1 MVKLGVKVEVL
12 ELHRGIIDARV
23 TDLRGQCSRVIG
35 VYAST
40 EQLTRRELWRHIAS
54 KLGNDQEPCVIAGDF
69 NDILFN
75 EEKSGGR
82 DKEGWEMQD
91 FRNFIDDNDLIDV
104 GYVGYPFTWNNKRGG
119 RDNIRMR
126 LDRAVVNPRWRVDFP
141 NGALLHLKPGG
152 SDHCPI
158 LLRYG
163 LTIERK
169 IPRFI
174 FDSRWS
180 DKDECNSIVK
190 TCWEERFVG
199 SRWFRI
205 QQKIRLCRK
214 KLRRW
219 RASRN
224 LNSKAKMNELQD
236 QLEQENEKTDFNAE
250 AYKMIE
256 GGMRMAN
263 REEEEYWRAKSRVS
277 WLKLGDRNTSFFHAK
292 TVQRRAMNK
301 IHGLED
307 KNGIWREQDFEV
319 AEIVADYFQNIF
331 SSSNPSLVEEVI
343 AGVQEKITDD
353 MNRRLLRPVSMTEQ
367 GEINRSI
374 KGVSICRNGPSV
386 SHLFFA
392 DDTLLF
398 GEASSQGITHIKQIL
413 EMYGKASGQLINYGK
428 SCCFFSSNTSI
439 AARDSLSQLLGIR
452 RDSSLG
458 NYLGLPTDLSQ
469 TRYKVFSF
477 MKDGLQRKT
486 EGWNEVFLNLA
497 GKEVMLK
504 SVALA
509 LPSYAMSC
517 VKLPA
522 KLCNELNA
530 MMAKFWWGSKGQE
543 KKIHWLSWDKLSN
556 KKHDGG
562 MGFKDLRCYNLAM
575 LAKQGWRLMN
585 GGDSLLHR
593 VLKANSPI
601 TQWRIQNISFTT
613 HNGGVEAFIRNSK
626 LGATN
631 FGALR
636 MEIVFVAAEA
646 LDGDQTKLSSLH
658 MNQMR
663 SVLATIEA
671 LFDCRLSF
679 VSDWIK
685 NLTPWVWSMFDVVAP
700 ESIDLSF
707 DSNGITLIP
716 AVEHRV
722 QPARGR
728 SVSK

>member
-1 MVKLGVKVEVL
+1 MVKPGVKVEVL

-82 DKEGWEMQD
+82 DREGWEMQD

-163 LTIERK
+163 MTIERK

-190 TCWEERFVG
+190 TCWEKRFVG

-224 LNSKAKMNELQD
+224 LNSKARMNELQD

-263 REEEEYWRAKSRVS
+263 REEEEYWRAKSR
-277 WLKLGDRNTSFFHAK
+277 
-292 TVQRRAMNK
+292 
-301 IHGLED
+301 
-307 KNGIWREQDFEV
+307 
-319 AEIVADYFQNIF
+319 
-331 SSSNPSLVEEVI
+331 EVI

-469 TRYKVFSF
+469 TRYKIFSF

-530 MMAKFWWGSKGQE
+530 MMAKFCKAGLEVDEWWGF
-543 KKIHWLSWDKLSN
+543 L
-556 KKHDGG
+556 
-562 MGFKDLRCYNLAM
+562 
-575 LAKQGWRLMN
+575 
-585 GGDSLLHR
+585 
-593 VLKANSPI
+593 
-601 TQWRIQNISFTT
+601 
-613 HNGGVEAFIRNSK
+613 
-626 LGATN
+626 
-631 FGALR
+631 
-636 MEIVFVAAEA
+636 VA
-646 LDGDQTKLSSLH
+646 
-658 MNQMR
+658 
-663 SVLATIEA
+663 
-671 LFDCRLSF
+671 
-679 VSDWIK
+679 
-685 NLTPWVWSMFDVVAP
+685 
-700 ESIDLSF
+700 
-707 DSNGITLIP
+707 
-716 AVEHRV
+716 
-722 QPARGR
+722 
-728 SVSK
+728 